1 VNQLQRF
8 GGADSH
14 TRGLSI
20 GPALLAPVGRVD
32 TQVALRGF
40 VLKRIPDRPVRTL
53 RTGLDTHPTANTF
66 FLIDHPDVAMF
77 SIYVSRSDRTILDAE
92 R

>member
-1 VNQLQRF
+1 MNQLQRF

-20 GPALLAPVGRVD
+20 GPALLAPVGCVD

-40 VLKRIPDRPVRTL
+40 VLKRIPDRPVRPL
-53 RTGLDTHPTANTF
+53 RTGLDAHFAADAF
-66 FLIDHPDVAMF
+66 FLIDHPDVSVGGIDVGGAGGA
-77 SIYVSRSDRTILDAE
+77 VLDA
-92 R
+92 